1 VRRDEGILARTRIF
15 FASDVHGSERTF
27 LKFVNAG
34 RFYKADII
42 MLGGDITGKMI
53 IPIVESADGSHSAKF
68 LGSDYNMRTTA
79 ELEELEKSIRYN
91 GYYPYRTNPID
102 KEELDR
108 NPSKVDELFSRL
120 MVEGVERWVRIAEER
135 LKGTGMKC
143 FILPGNDDRIEVDS
157 VLEKSSYVICPEGKV
172 THIDDHHEMIATGYG
187 NITPWHAPRD
197 IPEEELAA
205 KIEAMTRNVENAEN
219 CIFMCHCPPYN
230 TGIDLAPKLDERLR
244 IVLSPTGGPEMIPAG
259 STAVRDAIEKHQPLL
274 GLHGHIHESKGFYR
288 LSRTLCLNPG
298 SEYSEGILRGA
309 LVALDEKKV
318 QSYVLT
324 RG

>member
-15 FASDVHGSERTF
+15 FTSDVHGSERTF

-53 IPIVESADGSHSAKF
+53 IPIVESADGSYSAEF
-68 LGSDYNMRTTA
+68 LGSDYDMRTTA

-135 LKGTGMKC
+135 LNGTGIKC
-143 FILPGNDDRIEVDS
+143 FILFLFWRH
-157 VLEKSSYVICPEGKV
+157 LFFF
-172 THIDDHHEMIATGYG
+172 
-187 NITPWHAPRD
+187 
-197 IPEEELAA
+197 L
-205 KIEAMTRNVENAEN
+205 
-219 CIFMCHCPPYN
+219 
-230 TGIDLAPKLDERLR
+230 
-244 IVLSPTGGPEMIPAG
+244 IVL
-259 STAVRDAIEKHQPLL
+259 
-274 GLHGHIHESKGFYR
+274 
-288 LSRTLCLNPG
+288 
-298 SEYSEGILRGA
+298 
-309 LVALDEKKV
+309 
-318 QSYVLT
+318 
-324 RG
+324 